1 MKSDIVR
8 RLNRKEGEEMQEH
21 IKKLSNYIMEDIEAV
36 RNREQKPDERLGIE
50 VMTLNALC
58 NADRTLKVSDNLNE

>member
-1 MKSDIVR
+1 
-8 RLNRKEGEEMQEH
+8 MQEH

-50 VMTLNALC
+50 VMALNALC
-58 NADRTLKVSDNLNE
+58 NVERILKVSASLND